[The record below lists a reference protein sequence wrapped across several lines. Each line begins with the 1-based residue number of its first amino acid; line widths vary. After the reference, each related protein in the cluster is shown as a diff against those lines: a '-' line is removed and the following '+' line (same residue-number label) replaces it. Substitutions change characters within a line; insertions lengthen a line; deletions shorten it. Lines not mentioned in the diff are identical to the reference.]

1 MDQILFGHNSTYDD
15 FSILIPE
22 NNEFTLHLK
31 ESLLIKRDKPELNRK
46 IHIYPFEL
54 FAWIIALLTASYFY
68 ENLDNS
74 SLL

>member
-1 MDQILFGHNSTYDD
+1 MDQILFGHNPTYDD

-54 FAWIIALLTASYFY
+54 FA
-68 ENLDNS
+68 
-74 SLL
+74 